1 MSDTTS
7 MIELKKE
14 KRDEDILACKIDKL
28 EKAKLEKEI
37 LVQKQHDQKTGL
49 LKSTS
54 KIEVL
59 CGSKKAES
67 DIKVI
72 FKNQIIFLKHI
83 LFQNQF
89 TINI

>member
-37 LVQKQHDQKTGL
+37 LVQKQHDQEDWL
-49 LKSTS
+49 
-54 KIEVL
+54 IEV
-59 CGSKKAES
+59 
-67 DIKVI
+67 
-72 FKNQIIFLKHI
+72 
-83 LFQNQF
+83 
-89 TINI
+89 NI